1 MAALV
6 IRLALFAIVG
16 LIGWLLGGTVGVFAG
31 IGLDLFLLSEQPSG
45 PGATVTSLVWGTGF
59 IGAIAGMVGA
69 VMWLGSRLGRN
80 AT

>member
-6 IRLALFAIVG
+6 IRLALFAIVA
-16 LIGWLLGGTVGVFAG
+16 LIGWLLGGTVGGFAG

-45 PGATVTSLVWGTGF
+45 PGATVTSLVWDTGF

-69 VMWLGSRLGRN
+69 VMWFGSRLGRN